1 MKFGLNLYS
10 LRKQI
15 STKDDFIKT
24 ALRLKAMG
32 YDYIQFSGAP
42 FDKDVLKEVITTSGL
57 PVVLTHS
64 PLDKALNSPIQL
76 VDEHKAIGCDNIG
89 LGWMDFKN
97 MSDADV
103 YKNISLIKTAT
114 DNVVNAGGKYFYHN
128 HNHEF
133 LKLSNGKCIFDEIL
147 DTIPNLNI
155 TLDTFWL
162 QAGGVSILD
171 YISICK
177 GRLECVHLKDFLPS
191 FKEGEPFTAKFAP
204 VGYGNINFEKVISA
218 MQDAN
223 VKYYLVEQDDATDYD
238 DPFGQVELSIKYLKN
253 NF

>member
-1 MKFGLNLYS
+1 MNFGINLYS

-15 STKDDFIKT
+15 ATKEDFIST
-24 ALRLKAMG
+24 LRRLKDMG
-32 YDYIQFSGAP
+32 YDYFQFSGAP
-42 FDKDVLKEVITTSGL
+42 FDKEVIKQACIETGM

-64 PLDKALNSPIQL
+64 PIDKALDNPIEL
-76 VDEHKAIGCDNIG
+76 VDEHKAVGCNNIG
-89 LGWMDFKN
+89 LGWMEFRNLPEDE
-97 MSDADV
+97 V
-103 YKNISLIKTAT
+103 YKNIQKIKTAN

-133 LKLSNGKCIFDEIL
+133 LKLSNGKRIFDVIL

-162 QAGGVSILD
+162 QAGGVSITD
-171 YISICK
+171 YVSICK
-177 GRLECVHLKDFLPS
+177 GRLECVHLKDFLPL
-191 FKEGEPFTAKFAP
+191 FKDGQPFTAKFAP
-204 VGYGNINFEKVISA
+204 VGQGNINFEKVILA

-238 DPFGQVELSIKYLKN
+238 DPFSQVELSIKYLKN